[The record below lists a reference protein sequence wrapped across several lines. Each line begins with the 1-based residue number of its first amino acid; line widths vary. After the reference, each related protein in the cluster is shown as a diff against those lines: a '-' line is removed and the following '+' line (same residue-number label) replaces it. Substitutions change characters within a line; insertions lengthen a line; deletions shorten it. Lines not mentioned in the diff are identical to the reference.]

1 MNVKRFALLLGV
13 WALLGLQGCAGP
25 SVERYAQEKPALD
38 LARYFQGQTT
48 GWGMVTDRS
57 GEVTRRF
64 VVRIDG
70 RFEGNTGVLDE
81 TFEWSDGEK
90 QKRIWRLEK
99 LGPNRWRGTADD
111 VVGEATGEIA
121 GNALHWRYTLAVPVK
136 GTVINMAFDDWM
148 VLIDEKVMLNRAT
161 FSKFGIR
168 LGEVTLSFQRP

>member
-1 MNVKRFALLLGV
+1 MMRQFFLLALT
-13 WALLGLQGCAGP
+13 AAAIGLQGCAGP
-25 SVERYAQEKPALD
+25 TVEQYAQEKPALD
-38 LARYFQGQTT
+38 LANYFQGRTT

-64 VVRIDG
+64 VVQIDG
-70 RFEGNTGVLDE
+70 TFEGNTGVLDE

-99 LGPNRWRGTADD
+99 LGPNRWKGTADD

-121 GNALHWRYTLAVPVK
+121 GNALHWSYTLAVPVK

-148 VLIDEKVMLNRAT
+148 VLIDDKVMLNRAT